1 MSIPRR
7 SLSLAAVLMLAACTG
22 TVPSAAAPGSVAPTS
37 TPAGSGAASLVA
49 PTPAGSRP
57 SSPAIIAIV
66 APKQN
71 AVITGSTAHVVITL
85 QNAQIVPATTTNIR
99 PDQGHVHLYVDNVL
113 VSMNYGLEQDLAVHA
128 GTYLLKA
135 EFVAADH
142 APFDPRVW
150 STEVLFTVQ

>member
-1 MSIPRR
+1 MSIGRRYR
-7 SLSLAAVLMLAACTG
+7 SLSVALFLIGLAACS
-22 TVPSAAAPGSVAPTS
+22 TVPSAPS
-37 TPAGSGAASLVA
+37 TPTPTTAASVAASLVA

-57 SSPAIIAIV
+57 SSPAVVAIV
-66 APKQN
+66 SPKQN
-71 AVITGSTAHVVITL
+71 EVVTGSSAHIVINL
-85 QNAQIVPATTTNIR
+85 QNAQIVQVTTTNVR
-99 PDQGHVHLYVDNVL
+99 PDQGHIHLYVDNVL
-113 VSMNYGLEQDLAVHA
+113 VSMNYGLAQDLPVHP

>member
-1 MSIPRR
+1 MSLGRRYR
-7 SLSLAAVLMLAACTG
+7 SLALAAVLIGLAACSTS
-22 TVPSAAAPGSVAPTS
+22 VPSEASPSPTTS
-37 TPAGSGAASLVA
+37 ASAAASLVA

-57 SSPAIIAIV
+57 SSPAIVTIV
-66 APKQN
+66 SPKPN
-71 AVITGSTAHVVITL
+71 EVVAGSSAHIVITL
-85 QNAQIVPATTTNIR
+85 QNAQIVPVTTTNVR
-99 PDQGHVHLYVDNVL
+99 PDQGHIHLYVDNVL
-113 VSMNYGLEQDLAVHA
+113 VSMNYGLAQDLPVHP